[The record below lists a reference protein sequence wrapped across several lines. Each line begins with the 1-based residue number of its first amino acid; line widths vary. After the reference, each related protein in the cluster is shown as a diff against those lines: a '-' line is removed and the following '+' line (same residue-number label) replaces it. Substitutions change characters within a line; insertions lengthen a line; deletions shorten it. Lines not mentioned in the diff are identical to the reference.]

1 MIIKSAERL
10 LAESATGDI
19 STRAVCEAAGVTQP
33 VLYRHFGDKDGLLAA
48 VADHVW
54 DSYLDA
60 KRSTENSEDP
70 LEDLRHGWDN
80 HTAFALEN
88 PHAYRLV
95 FGTALAA
102 RPAAMGEAM
111 KLLNAITARLAAA
124 GRLVL
129 APEQAAQ
136 IIMAAN
142 SGLALGL
149 ILRSEEYPDPAQ
161 ANEQAR
167 EAALRG
173 ILASPEAGATN
184 PAAQAATTLRAQLAV
199 STRFTPAE
207 AGLLDEW
214 LDRFHTNSSTK

>member
-1 MIIKSAERL
+1 MIINSAERL

-54 DSYLDA
+54 ENYLSA
-60 KRSTENSEDP
+60 KRSTKNSDDA
-70 LEDLRHGWDN
+70 LEDLRRGWDN

-111 KLLNAITARLAAA
+111 KLLVGFTSRLAAE
-124 GRLVL
+124 GRLL
-129 APEQAAQ
+129 LGPEQAARV
-136 IIMAAN
+136 IMAAN

-149 ILRSEEYPDPAQ
+149 ILRGDADQDPKQ
-161 ANEQAR
+161 ASYQSR
-167 EAALRG
+167 EATLRG
-173 ILASPEAGATN
+173 ILSGAEASAS
-184 PAAQAATTLRAQLAV
+184 PAAQAATTLRAQLAE
-199 STRFTPAE
+199 SSDFTPAE
-207 AGLLDEW
+207 AYLLNEW
-214 LDRFHTNSSTK
+214 LDRFQAGNKTK